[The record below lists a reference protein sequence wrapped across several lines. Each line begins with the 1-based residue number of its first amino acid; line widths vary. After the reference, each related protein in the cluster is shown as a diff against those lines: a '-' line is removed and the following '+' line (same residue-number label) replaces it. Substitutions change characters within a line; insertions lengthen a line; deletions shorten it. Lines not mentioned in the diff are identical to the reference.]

1 MIDENHLNEV
11 STEAEGEGTSVA
23 VSTEP
28 QAPAK
33 AKRHAKKKPAKRPA
47 AKAKRPTKKA
57 TKKPARK
64 ASPSSGHVYDGLL
77 TAIAK
82 GLRKNKDTIIY
93 DIPKGVSGEDFQNR
107 LNSVLFNR
115 PPKMPK
121 GLVLRKILCK
131 KKRAIALLA
140 LPA

>member
-28 QAPAK
+28 QAAKK
-33 AKRHAKKKPAKRPA
+33 AKRHAKKKPAAKTKRPA
-47 AKAKRPTKKA
+47 KKA

-64 ASPSSGHVYDGLL
+64 SSPPSGHVYDGLL

-82 GLRKNKDTIIY
+82 GLRKNKDIIIH